1 MSKGFII
8 AGTSSGSGKTTLA
21 LAFLAA
27 FGARGYR
34 LAPFKVG
41 PDFIDPGH
49 HTRVTGMISRNL
61 DGWMLTEQYNKALFK
76 SNIRKAEIAVV
87 EGVMGLYDGYDGRSE
102 AGSTAQMAKWL
113 DLPVLLVVDA
123 RSMARSAAALV
134 QGFERFDPAVRF
146 AGVVFNR
153 IGSQRHL
160 TYLREAMEGHVE
172 MPCLGGIPRDP
183 SIGIPERHLG
193 LHTADDHPLDSEA
206 IARLASLIEKHVT
219 IDRLLTMLDNS
230 NFDEPPPVDNAI
242 NTINEPDPIRI
253 GVARD
258 AAFCFYYPEN
268 LELLANH
275 GAEIVPFSPLN
286 DPKLPDDLDG
296 LYFGGGYP
304 ELQSARLSE
313 NTSLRKMVR
322 DHCRAGMPIYAEC
335 GGFMYLCDELT
346 DGEGQTYPMAGCFP
360 FGTRMLTRRKAL
372 GYREIRLAKSSPLGP
387 AGLVGR
393 GHEFH
398 YSELLDSDTAVPEV
412 YDTTPRS
419 GDSRS
424 TEGYRIHNTLGSYI
438 HLHFG
443 SNPDMARHFVDN
455 CRKFKKGRIH

>member
-8 AGTSSGSGKTTLA
+8 AGTSSGSGKTTLT

-27 FGARGYR
+27 LGARGYR

-49 HTRVTGMISRNL
+49 HTRITGVASRNL
-61 DGWMLTEQYNKALFK
+61 DGWMLTQGYNQALFRRGC
-76 SNIRKAEIAVV
+76 RKTEIAVV

-113 DLPVLLVVDA
+113 NLPVLLVVDA

-153 IGSQRHL
+153 VGSQRHL
-160 TYLREAMEGHVE
+160 TYLQEALEGHVK
-172 MPCLGGIPRDP
+172 MPCFGGIPRDP

-193 LHTADDHPLDSEA
+193 LHTADDHPLDREA
-206 IARLASLIEKHVT
+206 IARLANLVEKHVAV
-219 IDRLLTMLDNS
+219 DRLMAILDKS
-230 NFDEPPPVDNAI
+230 NHNAPPPSESVISAS
-242 NTINEPDPIRI
+242 DPIRI

-258 AAFCFYYPEN
+258 SAFCFYYPEN

-275 GAEIVPFSPLN
+275 GAEIVAFSPLS
-286 DPKLPDDLDG
+286 DHKLPDELDG

-313 NTSLRKMVR
+313 NTCLREAVR
-322 DHCRAGMPIYAEC
+322 NQCLAGMPIYAEC
-335 GGFMYLCDELT
+335 GGFMYLCERLT
-346 DGEGQTYPMAGCFP
+346 DVKGQTYPMAGCFP

-372 GYREIRLAKSSPLGP
+372 GYREIRMAQSSPLGP

-398 YSELLDSDTAVPEV
+398 YSELSTTDTAVPMV
-412 YDTTPRS
+412 YDVAPRS
-419 GDSRS
+419 GDNRS
-424 TEGYRIHNTLGSYI
+424 AEGYRIHNTLGSYI

-443 SNPDMARHFVDN
+443 SNPDMAKHFVES
-455 CRKFKKGRIH
+455 CCMYKKERIH